1 MNRFTTVAVSAL
13 TAVAAVA
20 AQAEDKKPVAAPA
33 LSAEQQAQMAA
44 FEKASTPGPE
54 HEQLAYF
61 VGSWTAKTQV
71 WQDPKAPP
79 EETTGT
85 SKGAAIYGG
94 RYVAI
99 TYDGNFMGQP
109 FTGQGLFGFDKL
121 RGKFLNTWT
130 DSMSTSFWLAWGDY
144 DKATNAWTFHGE
156 MPDLMKPRTMVK
168 VRQVIR
174 IHDPNR
180 YTFDWYE
187 TRGGKEAHTMNIDY
201 RRQ

>member
-1 MNRFTTVAVSAL
+1 M
-13 TAVAAVA
+13 A